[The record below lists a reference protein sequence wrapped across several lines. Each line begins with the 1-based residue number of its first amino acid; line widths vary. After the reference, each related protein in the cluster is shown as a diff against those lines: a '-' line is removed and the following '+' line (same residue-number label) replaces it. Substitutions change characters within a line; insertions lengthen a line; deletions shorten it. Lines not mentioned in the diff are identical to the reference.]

1 MVQAKLPDLNTQWIM
16 SKREAWTAFKNRDYD
31 GCKAA
36 LDDINAMLT
45 KINEKDYQVQISE
58 KKYNELI
65 KLEKIY
71 RCNKCKKEI
80 PKSQVTIKKIDT
92 SSFVRTLTNTKQETI
107 WSCPDCKEDNILS
120 RTDIV
125 EPTLKEPHYL
135 KVIPPAPERK
145 DGIMDRR
152 NFHKRFRSWARLF
165 MKELSR
171 SMAEYRNDYIP
182 TDAERAEEE
191 VLDGQEH
198 LDSF

>member
-1 MVQAKLPDLNTQWIM
+1 M

-45 KINEKDYQVQISE
+45 KVNNKDYQVQISE
-58 KKYNELI
+58 KKYQDLI
-65 KLEKIY
+65 KLEKLY
-71 RCNKCKKEI
+71 KCGKCTKET
-80 PKSQVTIKKIDT
+80 PKNIVTVKKIDT
-92 SSFVRTLTNTKQETI
+92 SNFIRTLTNNRQETI
-107 WSCPDCKEDNILS
+107 WLCPECKADNILS
-120 RTDIV
+120 KTDIV
-125 EPTLKEPHYL
+125 EPTLKEPYYL

-152 NFHKRFRSWARLF
+152 NYHKRFRSWARLF

-171 SMAEYRNDYIP
+171 SMAEYRNEYLP
-182 TDAERAEEE
+182 TDAEKMEEE

-198 LDSF
+198 LDDF